1 MFDRLMKRCG
11 TRASGEQTLLAGVC
25 VLAGLVTALA
35 IVAAVHCQRRICL
48 RFETSLK
55 RKSEKLF
62 SPAGR
67 PVLAVERLRVA
78 KLIPARNIAEE
89 RSPRQEDRLSNR
101 L

>member
-48 RFETSLK
+48 RFETSFK
-55 RKSEKLF
+55 EKNVKTFPQLAALCWQ
-62 SPAGR
+62 SSVS
-67 PVLAVERLRVA
+67 VL
-78 KLIPARNIAEE
+78 RN
-89 RSPRQEDRLSNR
+89 
-101 L
+101 

>member
-55 RKSEKLF
+55 EKCENF
-62 SPAGR
+62 PPAGR

-78 KLIPARNIAEE
+78 KLIPARNTAEE
-89 RSPRQEDRLSNR
+89 RSHRPEDRLSNR